1 MKIEDVPS
9 GSLIA
14 WNDPYD
20 CPAGGCFGLVP
31 NSNYI
36 PRALKKETNE
46 AGSTWV
52 YNITQSRFWVIRTGI
67 EVMFL
72 GNFEGVFPMFKIKP

>member
-1 MKIEDVPS
+1 MKIEGIPS

-14 WNDPYD
+14 WNDPLD

-31 NSNYI
+31 DPDLV
-36 PRALKKETNE
+36 PRLLKKETD
-46 AGSTWV
+46 SVWV
-52 YNITQSRFWVIRTGI
+52 YNITLSRFWVIRNGV